1 MSMLFI
7 VFVSTLI
14 TLLLLHCFYI
24 CSLYINI
31 ARPERLPDLGLPG
44 VCQIMFSLSNSY
56 CKLVFVL
63 VQSGALLGQKESSDS
78 QLQTESH
85 HCPTWTHFNDETFD
99 YTLHYSPYI
108 ANIITHSKITYYARV
123 IHF

>member
-1 MSMLFI
+1 MLVTTLIPLTVIMLFI
-7 VFVSTLI
+7 I
-14 TLLLLHCFYI
+14 I
-24 CSLYINI
+24 II

-44 VCQIMFSLSNSY
+44 VCQSCS
-56 CKLVFVL
+56 VFVL
-63 VQSGALLGQKESSDS
+63 VLSGALLGQKESSDG

-99 YTLHYSPYI
+99 YTLHYLPYI

-123 IHF
+123 MHF